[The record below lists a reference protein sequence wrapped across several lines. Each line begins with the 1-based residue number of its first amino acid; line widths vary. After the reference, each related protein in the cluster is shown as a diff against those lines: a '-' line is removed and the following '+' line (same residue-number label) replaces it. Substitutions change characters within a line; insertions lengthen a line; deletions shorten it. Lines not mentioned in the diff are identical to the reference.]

1 MSDENILAYAVKQK
15 QIDYEAKDLVLLQA
29 QLINKNENGH
39 IMVEKVSKDAESY
52 AAGKYYIPGLQ

>member
-29 QLINKNENGH
+29 QLINKDENGH
-39 IMVEKVSKDAESY
+39 IKVEKVSKDAE
-52 AAGKYYIPGLQ
+52 

>member
-39 IMVEKVSKDAESY
+39 IMVE
-52 AAGKYYIPGLQ
+52 